1 MSVLLATAK
10 ALIRE
15 RGRRASSLVL
25 LGLMV
30 LIGYFFLPSTWRFFG
45 ARGIYTSGYLGTA
58 VAERSTWL
66 FTILGFFLTRGSIED
81 DRRSHVGEIL
91 ASTPLKRLTYLLGKL
106 LGSVAYLCML
116 MLVVCSMASVMQVLH
131 GEAPFQPFE
140 LVWPFVLFT
149 LPAIVF
155 VSGLA
160 LFFEVVPGLRQ
171 WPGDVLFVLFLLRLD
186 VLMELAGGS
195 LSLAVRSSY
204 LNTHPNALSG
214 TGADKVFLWPGMPV
228 AWYVISPR
236 LKWIALGIAL
246 VLVASLLFDRFT
258 RAPGRL
264 WRLFRW
270 KRTTETRVPLPMS
283 DALVASL
290 PTSPA
295 IATSHWMATLIAL
308 VAEVR
313 LTLKRRW
320 WYWLGCGALFIA
332 AVLVSEESLRR
343 LVLPLAL
350 GLPIGVIADL
360 GCREHLHGTDELVLC
375 APRLQ
380 EWYPMWKWGAG
391 FIVAG
396 LAQIG
401 PLVMMTLGGQLPVA
415 VALSVGTGF
424 IVALAVAC
432 GVWTGGY
439 RLFVVVYILLWWTL
453 ISGIDKN
460 APIWLDYAGVWY
472 GGRNPSVTGLYLLL
486 TLGLIGLATIT
497 THWRLLGKRQINA
510 V

>member
-1 MSVLLATAK
+1 MSALLATAK
-10 ALIRE
+10 ALVRE

-30 LIGYFFLPSTWRFFG
+30 LSGYFFLPSTWRFFG

-58 VAERSTWL
+58 VAQSSTWL
-66 FTILGFFLTRGSIED
+66 FAILGFFLARGSVED

-106 LGSVAYLCML
+106 LGSVAYLCVL

-131 GEAPFQPFE
+131 REAPFQPFE
-140 LVWPFVLFT
+140 LAWPFALFT

-186 VLMELAGGS
+186 VLMELSGSS
-195 LSLAVRSSY
+195 LSHAVRLSY
-204 LNTHPNALSG
+204 LNTHPNAISG
-214 TGADKVFLWPGMPV
+214 TGTGRVFLWPGMPV
-228 AWYVISPR
+228 AWHVISPR
-236 LKWIALGIAL
+236 LKWIALGIAM
-246 VLVASLLFDRFT
+246 VLLASLLFDRFT

-270 KRTTETRVPLPMS
+270 KRTTETPVPLPIS
-283 DALVASL
+283 EALVVSL

-295 IATSHWMATLIAL
+295 IATSPGMAMLIAL

-313 LTLKRRW
+313 LTLRRRW
-320 WYWLGCGALFIA
+320 WYWLGCGALFIV
-332 AVLVSEESLRR
+332 AVLVSEESLRG

-380 EWYPMWKWGAG
+380 ERYLMWKWGTG
-391 FIVAG
+391 VIVAG

-401 PLVMMTLGGQLPVA
+401 PLAIMTLGGQLSA
-415 VALSVGTGF
+415 AMALSVGIGF

-460 APIWLDYAGVWY
+460 APVWLDYAGVWY
-472 GGRNPSVTGLYLLL
+472 GGRNPPVTGLYLLL

-497 THWRLLGKRQINA
+497 IRWRLLGRRQTN
-510 V
+510 VV